1 MGGDAAI
8 DLTRAFLGVGWAFPP
23 RLEATGAIAEA
34 IYEEDIRQAIRIILF
49 TNRGE
54 RLMRPDFGAGLNE
67 FVFEPVSP
75 STMALVETRVR
86 EALITWEPRIDV
98 LVVTVTSDS
107 SERNRLL
114 IDMNYRVRATNT
126 QHNLVYPFYLQEGTP
141 A

>member
-8 DLTRAFLGVGWAFPP
+8 DLTRAFLGVGWAFPQ

>member
-1 MGGDAAI
+1 MAADARP
-8 DLTRAFLGVGWAFPP
+8 DPTKAFLGVGWAFPP
-23 RLEATGAIAEA
+23 QLEADGAIAEA

-54 RLMRPDFGAGLNE
+54 RLMRPDFGAGLNQ

-75 STMALVETRVR
+75 ATMALVEARVR

-98 LVVTVTSDS
+98 LDVTVTTDP
-107 SERNRLL
+107 SEHNKLL
-114 IDMNYRVRATNT
+114 IDANYRVRATNT
-126 QHNLVYPFYLQEGTP
+126 QHNLVFPFYLQEGTP